1 MATAGLSLGLIDR
14 NPVATA
20 VGVDLEGGISS
31 ETDNSD
37 DDGEEEEDL
46 VVLPAQLE
54 TIGALLSTASGGA
67 SALCKAAYALLVG
80 YPMWGLLVESTG
92 TPSTLEQFITGNI
105 VLGIAESCMCGGM
118 LLAGPAAVHALR
130 LAARP
135 GGNLVRLGAGAAYV
149 PRSVLLSLESS
160 ARKLRRGGTA
170 LAGTFLQL
178 WC

>member
-54 TIGALLSTASGGA
+54 TIGALLSTASGGQRFPPQ
-67 SALCKAAYALLVG
+67 G
-80 YPMWGLLVESTG
+80 
-92 TPSTLEQFITGNI
+92 
-105 VLGIAESCMCGGM
+105 
-118 LLAGPAAVHALR
+118 
-130 LAARP
+130 
-135 GGNLVRLGAGAAYV
+135 
-149 PRSVLLSLESS
+149 
-160 ARKLRRGGTA
+160 
-170 LAGTFLQL
+170 
-178 WC
+178 